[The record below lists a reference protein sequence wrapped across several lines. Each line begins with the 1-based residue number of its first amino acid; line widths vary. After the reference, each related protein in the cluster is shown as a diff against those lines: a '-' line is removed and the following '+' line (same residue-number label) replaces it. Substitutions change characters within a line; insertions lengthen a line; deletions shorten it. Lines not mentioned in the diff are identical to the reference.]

1 MQLMCFVVTFSLGP
15 RILGAAGLGGLGSFL
30 LLGVLCRT
38 MVMIFDCGWGAAKSL
53 GHLTLTRMR
62 QVSEVS

>member
-30 LLGVLCRT
+30 AS
-38 MVMIFDCGWGAAKSL
+38 WGAVSYH
-53 GHLTLTRMR
+53 GHDI
-62 QVSEVS
+62 